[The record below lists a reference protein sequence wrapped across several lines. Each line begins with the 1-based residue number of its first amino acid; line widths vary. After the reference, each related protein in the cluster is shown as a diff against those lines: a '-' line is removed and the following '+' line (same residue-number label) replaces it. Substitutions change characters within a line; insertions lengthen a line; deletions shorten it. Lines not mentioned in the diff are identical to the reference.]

1 MHTNTA
7 RIPGL
12 DYGRAIAALFVLL
25 WHEHFFGKGEMFSPT
40 VASPFLPSLVDILN
54 ANVLLQAVP
63 FFIFLSCY
71 LYVSRGAGIAPLKRR
86 LSRIAT
92 LHVFWGCAYFL
103 VLGGLPALTAS
114 LGLFLTRPYYATVT
128 AMGSFYFFSS
138 LLVTIA
144 LTHIAC
150 QLRSSWLIAIAGLSC
165 VLIVAMQVA
174 TVKFGIPWASAFWS
188 PFNYLP
194 APPLA
199 VLLVRHLKGDR
210 ASSTLI
216 AGLAVAFI
224 ATVAAEWAL
233 LANPVFTQLQG
244 YAMPAYTRVSPTLF
258 SCLAVCLLL
267 KIRREPPALIAF
279 MSRYALAAYCL
290 QAFVLMATAGSGL
303 SIVPKTVIDLGVTY
317 LLAFLLGKFVLQSHL
332 LESGH
337 RP

>member
-7 RIPGL
+7 RIAGL
-12 DYGRAIAALFVLL
+12 DYGRATAALFVLL
-25 WHEHFFGKGEMFSPT
+25 WHEHFFGKGEMFNPA

-54 ANVLLQAVP
+54 ANLLLQAVP

-71 LYVSRGAGIAPLKRR
+71 LYVSRGPGAAPLKRR
-86 LSRIAT
+86 LSRITT
-92 LHVFWGCAYFL
+92 LHIFWGCAYFL
-103 VLGGLPALTAS
+103 VVGGLPALAAAS
-114 LGLFLTRPYYATVT
+114 GLFLTRPYYATVT

-138 LLVTIA
+138 LLLTIA

-150 QLRSSWLIAIAGLSC
+150 QLRSSWLIAITGLSC
-165 VLIVAMQVA
+165 LMVVAMQIA
-174 TVKFGIPWASAFWS
+174 TVKFGINWASAFWS

-194 APPLA
+194 TPPLV
-199 VLLVRHLKGDR
+199 VLLVRHLKGNQ
-210 ASSTLI
+210 AGSILI
-216 AGLAVAFI
+216 AGLAVAFVG
-224 ATVAAEWAL
+224 AVAAEWAL

-244 YAMPAYTRVSPTLF
+244 YAMPAYTRISPALF

-267 KIRREPPALIAF
+267 KVRREPPTLIAF

-290 QAFVLMATAGSGL
+290 QAFALMGTAGL
-303 SIVPKTVIDLGVTY
+303 DLPIIPKTVLDLSVTY
-317 LLAFLLGKFVLQSHL
+317 LLAFLLGKFVLKSQL

>member
-1 MHTNTA
+1 
-7 RIPGL
+7 
-12 DYGRAIAALFVLL
+12 
-25 WHEHFFGKGEMFSPT
+25 MFSPT

-71 LYVSRGAGIAPLKRR
+71 LYVSRGAGIAPFKRR
-86 LSRIAT
+86 LLRVAT

-103 VLGGLPALTAS
+103 VLGGLPALTVS

-138 LLVTIA
+138 LLVTLA

-150 QLRSSWLIAIAGLSC
+150 KLRSSWLIAIAALSC

-216 AGLAVAFI
+216 ACLAVAVI

-233 LANPVFTQLQG
+233 LANPVFTKLQG
-244 YAMPAYTRVSPTLF
+244 YAMPAYTRVSPALF

-303 SIVPKTVIDLGVTY
+303 SIVPKTVFDLGVTY
-317 LLAFLLGKFVLQSHL
+317 LLAFLLGKFVLKSHL

-337 RP
+337 RR